1 VESILTTCP
10 FCACGCAVYL
20 HTRDARLAGVAPSE
34 HHPVSQGRLC
44 ARGWNAHEAPTW
56 GERLTRP
63 MVRRGGTLE
72 PTSWENALEVAR
84 DLLSAL
90 LRAGKNVGVLGSA
103 RATNEENYL
112 AARLARGALHTG
124 NLDSCLR
131 ATYQPL
137 VTGIASV
144 AGGTPRGTLE
154 DVERSECI
162 LVLESDLAS
171 THPQAVHAIIKAL
184 KAGARLVTIGYARTQ
199 LARLASLHLSVLPG
213 ERALLLASL
222 AAEVLRES
230 TARALPGFDALE
242 ASLAGTAATD
252 QVRRAAEWL
261 AHAGRASILISP
273 EGAPAARLV
282 HDGAAAATLAALTG
296 HLGRPG
302 CALLPLPARGNL
314 RGACEMGVTPDLLP
328 GGAGLTDPAATECLA
343 LAWGTPPTP
352 TSGLAA
358 DGMIGGVSGL
368 VVVAE
373 DLPAT
378 PAVRQ
383 DALARLECLIV
394 LDAFTTPT
402 TRAAN
407 IVLPIASFAENE
419 GTTTSMEGRVQRV
432 RAATRPPGEARHGWQ
447 VLAELAAALGLPCSY
462 GSADDV
468 LREIARV
475 IPAYHDASNGVKT
488 DAWGTFTSDG
498 AEGRKPA
505 LRPLTADRVVVALP
519 EVLALDGV
527 FDWGSDPLV
536 AYSPTLCRD
545 HVARRKLYPRGLVEM
560 SRRDADGLGVRQGW
574 TVRLASA
581 HGEAVVPVVL
591 RDDLEQ
597 GSLLVPYAFRE
608 RVAEVLGGHSEVAVK
623 AQRVG

>member
-1 VESILTTCP
+1 
-10 FCACGCAVYL
+10 
-20 HTRDARLAGVAPSE
+20 
-34 HHPVSQGRLC
+34 
-44 ARGWNAHEAPTW
+44 
-56 GERLTRP
+56 
-63 MVRRGGTLE
+63 
-72 PTSWENALEVAR
+72 
-84 DLLSAL
+84 
-90 LRAGKNVGVLGSA
+90 
-103 RATNEENYL
+103 
-112 AARLARGALHTG
+112 
-124 NLDSCLR
+124 
-131 ATYQPL
+131 
-137 VTGIASV
+137 
-144 AGGTPRGTLE
+144 
-154 DVERSECI
+154 
-162 LVLESDLAS
+162 
-171 THPQAVHAIIKAL
+171 
-184 KAGARLVTIGYARTQ
+184 
-199 LARLASLHLSVLPG
+199 
-213 ERALLLASL
+213 
-222 AAEVLRES
+222 
-230 TARALPGFDALE
+230 
-242 ASLAGTAATD
+242 
-252 QVRRAAEWL
+252 
-261 AHAGRASILISP
+261 
-273 EGAPAARLV
+273 
-282 HDGAAAATLAALTG
+282 
-296 HLGRPG
+296 
-302 CALLPLPARGNL
+302 
-314 RGACEMGVTPDLLP
+314 MGVTPDLLP
-328 GGAGLTDPAATECLA
+328 GGAALTDAAATERLA
-343 LAWGTPPTP
+343 LAWGTPPTS

-383 DALARLECLIV
+383 EALARLECLIV
-394 LDAFTTPT
+394 LDAFATPT
-402 TRAAN
+402 ARAAN

-432 RAATRPPGEARHGWQ
+432 RAATRPPGEARPGWQ
-447 VLAELAAALGLPCSY
+447 VLAELAAALGLPRSC

-475 IPAYHDASNGVKT
+475 IPAYHDASDGVKNE
-488 DAWGTFTSDG
+488 AWGTFTSDG

-505 LRPLTADRVVVALP
+505 LRPLTAARVVVALP

-591 RDDLEQ
+591 RDDLEP
-597 GSLLVPYAFRE
+597 GSLLVPYGFRE